1 MSGKSTTKQ
10 QKHRKHLKMMSLEKN
25 LMALSGESKKVVF
38 HALLSHQDAGL
49 APSTAAA
56 EINTSLYFHLYVTTS
71 PGKEKEEGQRDKAL
85 VTRTKTEQEQTNKKN
100 MGNAKG
106 KKEGPFKK
114 TQRYG
119 Q

>member
-1 MSGKSTTKQ
+1 M
-10 QKHRKHLKMMSLEKN
+10 
-25 LMALSGESKKVVF
+25 
-38 HALLSHQDAGL
+38 
-49 APSTAAA
+49 
-56 EINTSLYFHLYVTTS
+56 TTS

-106 KKEGPFKK
+106 KKDGQFKK